1 MLPPPW
7 AAAVSAKKA
16 GVAEEVWAWAV
27 LLASSSA
34 AAAAAAAAA
43 ALDSDSLFSAR
54 SEA

>member
-34 AAAAAAAAA
+34 AAAAAAA
-43 ALDSDSLFSAR
+43 LDSDSLFSAR